1 MFVERPFVRKPTSA
15 FVKARV
21 LLFEQKSP
29 ELEEELADPKS
40 ISLRETGISFRDA
53 MQQRVQEERHTLLR
67 ISKSSPQPS
76 PDPQAPRPSLKL
88 KKDKSVRWCSSKPST
103 ALSDGMA
110 LMV

>member
-29 ELEEELADPKS
+29 ELEEELDPKS
-40 ISLRETGISFRDA
+40 ISLREAGISFRGA
-53 MQQRVQEERHTLLR
+53 MQQKMQEERHNLLR
-67 ISKSSPQPS
+67 ISKSSRQPP
-76 PDPQAPRPSLKL
+76 PDPQAPTRKL
-88 KKDKSVRWCSSKPST
+88 KKEKSVRWCSSKPST